1 MTMADGEEKTP
12 RGYHDLG
19 GRPAGPV
26 DRSEHVLEPWE
37 KRVDVLCGILVD
49 RKRRLMTID
58 ERRDAIETLGEDAY
72 NSMKYYELWMAAAL
86 KLVIGKGILAAEDI
100 DARMDEI
107 RARLGLEAGP

>member
-1 MTMADGEEKTP
+1 MTMADREEKTP
-12 RGYHDLG
+12 RRYHDLG
-19 GRPAGPV
+19 GRPGGPV

-49 RKRRLMTID
+49 RKRRLMTVD

-72 NSMKYYELWMAAAL
+72 QSLKYYELWMAAAL
-86 KLVIGKGILAAEDI
+86 NLVLEKGILTKDAI
-100 DARMDEI
+100 DGRVDEI

>member
-26 DRSEHVLEPWE
+26 DRSEHDLEPWE

-58 ERRDAIETLGEDAY
+58 ERRDAIENLGEDAY
-72 NSMKYYELWMAAAL
+72 NSSKYYELWMAAAL
-86 KLVIGKGILAAEDI
+86 KLVIDKGILAAEDI

-107 RARLGLEAGP
+107 RGRLGLEAGP

>member
-26 DRSEHVLEPWE
+26 DRSEHDLEPWE

-72 NSMKYYELWMAAAL
+72 NSMKYYELWMSAAL
-86 KLVIGKGILAAEDI
+86 KLVIDKGILAAEDI

-107 RARLGLEAGP
+107 RGRLGLEAGP

>member
-1 MTMADGEEKTP
+1 MTMAAGEEKTP

-58 ERRDAIETLGEDAY
+58 ERRDAIERLGEDVY
-72 NSMKYYELWMAAAL
+72 QSLKYYELWMAAAL
-86 KLVIGKGILAAEDI
+86 ELVLEKGILSRDEI
-100 DARMDEI
+100 DGRVDEI
-107 RARLGLEAGP
+107 RVRLGLEAGP

>member
-1 MTMADGEEKTP
+1 MAAGEEKTP

-19 GRPAGPV
+19 GRPAGTV

-72 NSMKYYELWMAAAL
+72 NSLKYYELWMAAAL
-86 KLVIGKGILAAEDI
+86 KLVIDKGILAAEDI

-107 RARLGLEAGP
+107 RARLDLEAGP

>member
-19 GRPAGPV
+19 GLPAGPV

-58 ERRDAIETLGEDAY
+58 ERRDAIENLGEDAY
-72 NSMKYYELWMAAAL
+72 NSSKYYELWMAAAL
-86 KLVIGKGILAAEDI
+86 KLVIDKGILAAEDI

-107 RARLGLEAGP
+107 RGRLGLEAGP

>member
-1 MTMADGEEKTP
+1 MTMAGEEEKTP

-58 ERRDAIETLGEDAY
+58 ERRDAIENLGEDAY
-72 NSMKYYELWMAAAL
+72 NSLKYYELWMAAAL
-86 KLVIGKGILAAEDI
+86 KLVIDKGILAAEDI

-107 RARLGLEAGP
+107 RGRLGLEAGP